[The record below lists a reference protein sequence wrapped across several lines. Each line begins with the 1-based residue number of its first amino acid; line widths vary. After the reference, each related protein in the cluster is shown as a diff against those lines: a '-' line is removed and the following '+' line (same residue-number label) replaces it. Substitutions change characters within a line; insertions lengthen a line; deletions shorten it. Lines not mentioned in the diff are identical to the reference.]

1 MLLAQQ
7 INDFLI
13 PAGSSRTMKK
23 NLASLA
29 DAAKHQAQRQR
40 HRGTRA
46 IMTALEPA
54 CPDEAAEAPSPKWTS
69 ERVAFIIEQYLI
81 YRKSGGE
88 IARMLG
94 PAFTR
99 NSVTGKLFR
108 TGALKARSGMGL
120 GGDHGLPR
128 GANFGNPRSWSRKK
142 REDAKPPAP
151 SKQLEEERPQA
162 EPASADFVKKTEA
175 LFEIDGIALLEA
187 KEGQCRWPA
196 RSADGA
202 AQVCGAPK
210 VRGAYCE
217 THAAIAYRSVS
228 PPAPEIQIPDQKTS
242 PARGRS
248 GAAFGEAS

>member
-1 MLLAQQ
+1 
-7 INDFLI
+7 
-13 PAGSSRTMKK
+13 
-23 NLASLA
+23 
-29 DAAKHQAQRQR
+29 
-40 HRGTRA
+40 
-46 IMTALEPA
+46 MTALDPA
-54 CPDEAAEAPSPKWTS
+54 CPENAAEAPSPKWTS
-69 ERVAFIIEQYLI
+69 ERVAFITEQYLI

-120 GGDHGLPR
+120 RSDHGLPR
-128 GANFGNPRSWSRKK
+128 GANFGNPRSGSRKK

-151 SKQLEEERPQA
+151 AKSMEAFPQP
-162 EPASADFVKKTEA
+162 EPGGAYIVKMTEA

-187 KEGQCRWPA
+187 KAGHCRWPA
-196 RSADGA
+196 RSAEGA
-202 AQVCGAPK
+202 AHVCGAPK
-210 VRGAYCE
+210 ARGAYCE

-228 PPAPEIQIPDQKTS
+228 QTQGPDLQTG

-248 GAAFGEAS
+248 GATLGEDGTSDA

>member
-1 MLLAQQ
+1 V
-7 INDFLI
+7 
-13 PAGSSRTMKK
+13 KK

-29 DAAKHQAQRQR
+29 DAAKHQAQRRQNR
-40 HRGTRA
+40 ETRA
-46 IMTALEPA
+46 IMTALDPA
-54 CPDEAAEAPSPKWTS
+54 CPENAAEAPSPKWTS
-69 ERVAFIIEQYLI
+69 ERVAFITEQYLI

-120 GGDHGLPR
+120 RSNHGLPR
-128 GANFGNPRSWSRKK
+128 GANFGNPRSGSRKK

-151 SKQLEEERPQA
+151 ATPLVEEPPQA
-162 EPASADFVKKTEA
+162 DPRGADFVKKAEA
-175 LFEIDGIALLEA
+175 LFEIDGIALLDA

-196 RSADGA
+196 KPVDGA
-202 AQVCGAPK
+202 AHVCGAPK
-210 VRGAYCE
+210 VLGAYCE
-217 THAAIAYRSVS
+217 THAAIAYRSTN
-228 PPAPEIQIPDQKTS
+228 PPAPEIRGPDQQTG
-242 PARGRS
+242 PARCRS

>member
-1 MLLAQQ
+1 MTGP
-7 INDFLI
+7 D
-13 PAGSSRTMKK
+13 
-23 NLASLA
+23 
-29 DAAKHQAQRQR
+29 
-40 HRGTRA
+40 RG
-46 IMTALEPA
+46 
-54 CPDEAAEAPSPKWTS
+54 CPENAAEAPSPKWTS

-120 GGDHGLPR
+120 RGDHGLPR
-128 GANFGNPRSWSRKK
+128 GANFGKPRSGSRKK
-142 REDAKPPAP
+142 REDAQPPAP
-151 SKQLEEERPQA
+151 AKQPVEERPEA
-162 EPASADFVKKTEA
+162 EPGAADFVKKTEA
-175 LFEIDGIALLEA
+175 LFEIDGIALLKA

-196 RSADGA
+196 RGVDGA

-210 VRGAYCE
+210 ARGAYCE
-217 THAAIAYRSVS
+217 THAAIAYRNVS
-228 PPAPEIQIPDQKTS
+228 QTQGPDLQTG

-248 GAAFGEAS
+248 GATLGEDGTSDA